1 MTLKK
6 SSFNKEDFTSGIQDW
21 STIGLLWLLGVVLSN
36 PPLVWLAADKANPH
50 RTRPFH
56 RYALL
61 GDDIVIADKA
71 VADEYLRL

>member
-1 MTLKK
+1 VVFRT
-6 SSFNKEDFTSGIQDW
+6 GQP
-21 STIGLLWLLGVVLSN
+21 LGYYGSWALFSLTHHF
-36 PPLVWLAADKANPH
+36 LVWLAADKANPH